1 MHIGYADII
10 YLCNVKLE
18 MYANGITILS
28 FIRLFFQAESTF
40 PHKTYFPTQKLL
52 SVNISG

>member
-28 FIRLFFQAESTF
+28 FIRLFSKQ
-40 PHKTYFPTQKLL
+40 KLYFPTQEIEVIDYQ
-52 SVNISG
+52 SFSS

>member
-28 FIRLFFQAESTF
+28 FIRLFFQAEALLSHAESTF
-40 PHKTYFPTQKLL
+40 RRRM
-52 SVNISG
+52 